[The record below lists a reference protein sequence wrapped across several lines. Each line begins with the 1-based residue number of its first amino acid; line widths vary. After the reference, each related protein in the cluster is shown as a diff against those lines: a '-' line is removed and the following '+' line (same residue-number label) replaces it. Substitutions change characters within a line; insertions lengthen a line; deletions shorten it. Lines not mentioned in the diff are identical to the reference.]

1 MKDIDAQVTFSP
13 HSSKAGTLDGIAADI
28 DGAESSLFYSL
39 AFLYE
44 TPGVIRDAIERKTK
58 RKDVM
63 VYGLADKSVGGLD
76 VRHGANPPIA
86 YPEDFDNESAGGS
99 GARMHHKFIVID
111 YDKPTARVYTGSHNF
126 STAADTKN
134 AENLFLI
141 KDQRIATAYMI
152 EAVSMF
158 DHYEVRDHVEKK
170 KKAEKKGDKHIIHL
184 KLPPGKK
191 GETPWWDQYWTVKQK
206 IQDREMFGI

>member
-1 MKDIDAQVTFSP
+1 MTFSP
-13 HSSKAGTLDGIAADI
+13 HNSKEGTLQDIAADI
-28 DGAESSLFYSL
+28 DAAESSLFYSL

-44 TPGVIRDAIERKTK
+44 TPGVIREAIERKTK

-86 YPEDFDNESAGGS
+86 YPADFEDESAGGS
-99 GARMHHKFIVID
+99 GARMHHKFVCID
-111 YDKPTARVYTGSHNF
+111 HDKPTARVYTGSHNF

-134 AENLFLI
+134 AENLFFFA
-141 KDQRIATAYMI
+141 DPRVATAYMI

-158 DHYEVRDHVEKK
+158 DHYEARDHVKK
-170 KKAEKKGDKHIIHL
+170 KKAAEAKGVRHDIHL
-184 KLPPGKK
+184 RLPPSK
-191 GETPWWDQYWTVKQK
+191 GETSWWGQYWTVKQK
-206 IQDREMFGI
+206 IQDREKFGI